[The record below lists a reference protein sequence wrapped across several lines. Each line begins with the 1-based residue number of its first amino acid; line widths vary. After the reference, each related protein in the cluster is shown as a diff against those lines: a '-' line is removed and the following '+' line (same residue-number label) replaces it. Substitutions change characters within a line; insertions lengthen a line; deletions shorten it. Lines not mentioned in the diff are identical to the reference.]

1 MDLSQIKFK
10 LSTPYVSIS
19 EKLSF
24 LQQYVS
30 STAQYLYNKKG
41 DIGLDLNIES
51 KQFEDKIL
59 NRISTYLKYGTISIG
74 GIKIPSSY
82 TKQDAID
89 LLRAMIDELNIKF
102 DLYIKTNPT
111 LITSIKNKI
120 LDGQKMLDNVVIKEY
135 EDKIEELTDAQ
146 FEAQKGKT
154 VSYQELIAERYT
166 VAQKSLMQ
174 FEPIKLNPVVRD
186 GLYGKHKDFTPH
198 DYQLKEILNKEF
210 IRHINAF
217 DVGLGKTS
225 VALLTAQNQLNLGY
239 KTRVLFVVPQSTLS
253 KWHKDAFIGNKA
265 RKVAPVY
272 DKLLQDETL
281 FVGLDKG
288 NIDDQLLKIFDAK
301 YNKVFMSNEAF
312 YRIKMK
318 MSSLKAYEH
327 YLTMY
332 DEGFAQ
338 LSSYDEKKYERLVKR
353 IQAVNNDKVGKSKY
367 NIYLEDLGFDLIIF
381 DEMHIYKNSKELYDS
396 ISAKYL
402 SLPPASAIGIDAQ
415 AKTWWIRHLTEK
427 HDGVLG
433 LTATPFTNSPI
444 EIYSMLALVVGE
456 RILNN
461 AMGVK
466 SVDEFVQTMCVIESD
481 NDYSVD
487 GVLKT
492 FNVFKGLTSL
502 NILRGITN
510 KVITFLS
517 QKDVKAFRLPN
528 KNYLSHTIKMT
539 LEQYNLMSLYK
550 IAYNTAK
557 VVASCEEKLKLD
569 LKPDRELYFQQRLKE
584 IKSTPEYKEIL
595 IPLTKLTNED
605 ISVVASPFNLVRKI
619 ENLILN
625 PELNMGGICVYLD
638 EKDMESAVS
647 AYNDLKLTEQRFR
660 LNSLIPKTDLLDKK
674 EKIEI
679 NEDLIDLGDV
689 DDNVEEKVN
698 FYVKAYPNMSV
709 NKEIDKIFKS
719 YLKNNPK
726 KEILAKQ
733 QEFANDNNEQININL
748 HTNSGNF
755 VFVNT
760 LDYRKQRKFFDILEQ
775 KGIKYGL
782 NLTHKERELYHN
794 AKAEFDDVRG
804 LDSNNEKI
812 KRAKQIVFCDSL
824 GEHCRLE
831 VILNEIYQKGV
842 TKYKKPDEVIMNY
855 PYIASIS
862 GQYNSNT
869 SQMQAIQDLFNDN
882 DDNKVSVIIGNE
894 KIQVGVDLQSGTQ
907 AIHHLTIGWTPDCIQ
922 QREGRGVRQG
932 NMTEQVNIYNY
943 DMEGT
948 FDLQKRKLVSK
959 KEDWIEEF
967 KSDKDISE
975 IHIPHSL
982 SIEQYNQL
990 ISALGDEKEMN
1001 ALSDE
1006 INNQYLT
1013 SLKNDKLRKQIQL
1026 LKLIQHHQEL
1036 AKIETDE
1043 QMDYAKIEFLHINLR
1058 KYHNLVIL
1066 LSKSLKKDLR
1076 KKIEQEISELDT
1088 LLLNGIVSR
1097 LSYGQEISAEFRDYG
1112 VNPDQKPIYQ
1122 LMIYALIS
1130 RGGNDKFNNL
1140 IKEIKYDPSRLMMNE
1155 SVRRSLVKLFT
1166 FNFKGELEQQFQQYL
1181 KRAEEMTILC
1191 ESSFKELLAQ
1201 DNTILPESYVKAAK
1215 VGELEFKGFAVIKNG
1230 DFVLFDMISFDQ
1242 KKKLAKQFKEK
1253 PKFYYSRDIGDY
1265 ALPIEYKEGNSSSK
1279 ITPYI
1284 KSDYNDKVYITHFGE
1299 LVERCYIKFEKAT
1312 SKGEFLSAI
1321 MNFYN
1326 ELKHNNFVFVVEKN
1340 KIINNLSVHRETI
1353 LNLDNIFHRP
1363 LNLGELFR
1371 YRSDLPTL
1379 TNAVDVNY
1387 GSTYFVRTRAVAEAG
1402 LGIKYSD
1409 SNIFSDNSTNEWCR
1423 IFSKSGNEYQI
1434 INENMPEYQTMLKY
1448 EAMYALLY
1456 FFISIA
1462 QNVGDKVNA
1471 NSGASTLICNINVFD
1486 KGTIEKVL
1494 QPKTIND
1501 EELLLGRLEYSYYLG
1516 ILNIVVQECK
1526 RAGVLNTPQSPL
1538 NSFSLEWLINLFVGQ
1553 YLRQDLRN
1561 NPYFVNTLSSGKDI
1575 EREMLDILLL
1585 LENGKVVNLR

>member
-30 STAQYLYNKKG
+30 PTAQYLHNKKG

-59 NRISTYLKYGTISIG
+59 NRISTYLKHGTISIG

-111 LITSIKNKI
+111 LMTSIKNKI
-120 LDGQKMLDNVVIKEY
+120 LDGQKMLDNVVIEEY

-154 VSYQELIAERYT
+154 VSYQELTAERYT
-166 VAQKSLMQ
+166 VAQKSLMH
-174 FEPIKLNPVVRD
+174 FEPVKLEPTIRD
-186 GLYGKHKDFTPH
+186 GLYGKHKDFIPH

-210 IRHINAF
+210 VRHINAF

-239 KTRVLFVVPQSTLS
+239 KTRVLFVVPQATLS

-272 DKLLQDETL
+272 DKSLQDETL
-281 FVGLDKG
+281 FIGLERG
-288 NIDDQLLKIFDAK
+288 SVDDQLLKIFDPK

-338 LSSYDEKKYERLVKR
+338 LSSYDEKKYERLIKR

-456 RILNN
+456 RILNK
-461 AMGVK
+461 AMGVN
-466 SVDEFVQTMCVIESD
+466 SVDEFIQTMCVIESD

-528 KNYLSHTIKMT
+528 KNYLSNTIKMT

-557 VVASCEEKLKLD
+557 IVDSCEEKLKLD

-584 IKSTPEYKEIL
+584 IKSTPEYKEVL

-605 ISVVASPFNLVRKI
+605 ISVVASPFNFVRKI

-625 PELNMGGICVYLD
+625 PELNMGGVCVYLD

-660 LNSLIPKTDLLDKK
+660 LNSLIPQIDLLDKK
-674 EKIEI
+674 AKIEI

-689 DDNVEEKVN
+689 DDSVEEKVN

-709 NKEIDKIFKS
+709 NKEIEKIFAN

-726 KEILAKQ
+726 KDILAKQ
-733 QEFANDNNEQININL
+733 QELADSKDKTTSIALHKNN
-748 HTNSGNF
+748 GNF

-760 LDYRKQRKFFDILEQ
+760 LDYRKQRKFFDILES

-782 NLTHKERELYHN
+782 NLTHKERDLYHN
-794 AKAEFDDVRG
+794 AKAEFDNVRG
-804 LDSNNEKI
+804 LNSNDEKI
-812 KRAKQIVFCDSL
+812 ERAKQIVFCDSL

-842 TKYKKPDEVIMNY
+842 TKYKKPDDVIMNY
-855 PYIASIS
+855 PYIVSIS

-882 DDNKVSVIIGNE
+882 DDNKIAVIIGNE

-932 NMTEQVNIYNY
+932 NMTEQVNIYTY
-943 DMEGT
+943 DMDGT

-975 IHIPHSL
+975 IHIPQSL

-990 ISALGDEKEMN
+990 INALGDEKEM
-1001 ALSDE
+1001 ASISDE
-1006 INNQYLT
+1006 MNNQYLA

-1066 LSKSLKKDLR
+1066 LSKSLKNDLR
-1076 KKIEQEISELDT
+1076 KKIEQEIAELDA

-1112 VNPDQKPIYQ
+1112 INPDQKPIYQ

-1166 FNFKGELEQQFQQYL
+1166 FNFKGELETQFQQYL
-1181 KRAEEMTILC
+1181 KRAEEMTSLC

-1201 DNTILPESYVKAAK
+1201 DNTIFPESYIKAAK
-1215 VGELEFKGFAVIKNG
+1215 MGELEFKGLSVIKNG

-1242 KKKLAKQFKEK
+1242 KKKLAKHFADK
-1253 PKFYYSRDIGDY
+1253 PKFYYSKELGDY

-1279 ITPYI
+1279 ITPYV
-1284 KSDYNDKVYITHFGE
+1284 KSDYNDKVYIAHFGE
-1299 LVERCYIKFEKAT
+1299 LVEHCYTQFEQAT

-1321 MNFYN
+1321 MHFYN
-1326 ELKHNNFVFVVEKN
+1326 ELKHNNFVFVIEKN
-1340 KIINNLSVHRETI
+1340 KIINNLSVHRETV
-1353 LNLDNIFHRP
+1353 LNLDNVFHRP

-1387 GSTYFVRTRAVAEAG
+1387 GSTYFIRTRAVVEAG

-1409 SNIFSDNSTNEWCR
+1409 SNIFSDSSTNEWCR

-1462 QNVGDKVNA
+1462 QNIGEKVNA
-1471 NSGASTLICNINVFD
+1471 NSGASTLICNTKVFD
-1486 KGTIEKVL
+1486 KSTIEKVL

-1501 EELLLGRLEYSYYLG
+1501 EELLLGRLEYTYYLG
-1516 ILNIVVQECK
+1516 ILDLVVQECK

-1538 NSFSLEWLINLFVGQ
+1538 NNFSLEWMINLFVGQ

-1561 NPYFVNTLSSGKDI
+1561 NPYFVKTLSVTKDI
-1575 EREMLDILLL
+1575 ECEMLDILAL
-1585 LENGKVVNLR
+1585 LEAGKVVNLR